1 MAWMMES
8 LDDLKEAYARLKA
21 LDVKIEAVVDHG
33 LSLGIH
39 FRGLGG
45 NGVEVSYELPREQW
59 SREERSPDHDVVGLG
74 RFPGPW
80 DAKVVTRRQPWLNYR
95 LPNTSSNRSIIA
107 FHERLSATAL

>member
-33 LSLGIH
+33 LLLGIH

-59 SREERSPDHDVVGLG
+59 SREERIFDHDVVGPG
-74 RFPGPW
+74 RFLGPW
-80 DAKVVTRRQPWLNYR
+80 DAEVVSRQQAVP
-95 LPNTSSNRSIIA
+95 
-107 FHERLSATAL
+107 